1 MKKDKNKGKKT
12 LATVGVV
19 VAGLTPG
26 IIAASAAGTA
36 LQAPNASI
44 TAAEVVAIG
53 GSTYDYDELYDM
65 QVRADGPKQ
74 AKKKKEQR
82 QQATRYGVPRPS
94 GTFPSKPSPPPKPDP
109 TIVVVTMPNSETV
122 EMTCLEYL
130 MEYSAQLI
138 AADARGILISPD
150 SDLSHELGMNE
161 DQLKALKAEIE
172 DCFGVEVSYNRFFL
186 KGQLNT
192 LRLISEYI
200 YKLKTVW
207 Y

>member
-1 MKKDKNKGKKT
+1 MKKDKNKGRKALT
-12 LATVGVV
+12 AMGAV

-26 IIAASAAGTA
+26 IIAATPLCAPG
-36 LQAPNASI
+36 QNPNAAI

-53 GSTYDYDELYDM
+53 GNTYDYDELYDM
-65 QVRADGPKQ
+65 QQRADGPKQ

-82 QQATRYGVPRPS
+82 QQAMRYGVPRPS
-94 GTFPSKPSPPPKPDP
+94 GTFPSKPSPPSKPDP
-109 TIVVVTMPNSETV
+109 TIVIVTMPNFETV

-130 MEYSAQLI
+130 MQYSAQLI
-138 AADARGILISPD
+138 GADFRGIMISPD
-150 SDLSHELGMNE
+150 SDLTRELGMNE
-161 DQLKALKAEIE
+161 GQLKALKAEIE
-172 DCFGVEVSYNRFFL
+172 DRFGVEVPYSRFFL